1 MEQGNTLRIHS
12 FNVNGLRACL
22 KRKFLTVPNLIKQL
36 NSDILCLQETKLT
49 KNEAIDDLVDVP
61 GYDCFFNTSSSSKGY
76 SGTAT
81 FIRSTLCQAYQAEIG
96 FTTDLASRQPHP
108 ALIDHFTREQ
118 LVELDAEGRVVI
130 THHYKINND
139 DDNDQ
144 GQPSSSYI
152 SSTFSFSSY
161 TGFVL
166 FNIYAPAITNEQ
178 TAAVRMQYK
187 LNFYKALQLRWTHFI
202 QQGIPVI
209 VVGDMNI
216 APAPIDYPDPES
228 EEQFYRRDRPDRL
241 WLRNLL
247 SPPSPSNT
255 AGQEGKEGT
264 LSLEDKNNN
273 NRNKNNIPCF
283 KDIFRIFHPDRK
295 HAFTV
300 WNTQTNSRVFNY
312 GSRIDLVL
320 VAGLEARRGSGKG
333 DDDDDVLPP
342 PASPITTTNNNIW
355 ISGSDIQASIEG
367 SDHCPIWVD
376 ISWKRGEG
384 GMKFPCA
391 GNVPKTAE
399 RWTLGGRQT
408 KVKDFLMMGGVKKRK
423 MTGDDG
429 EGEEE
434 DDVVV
439 VQKSGSCIKLIGG
452 VKQQQG
458 SIKSWFAKSNNN
470 KDIPPLPADDA
481 VENEGEDTAALD
493 TTTPASVSTFV
504 AEELAA
510 ATKLRQEEAKAA
522 WQHIH
527 TKMISIPKCLHNED
541 AVLKKVNKSG
551 PNKGRFFYTCGRAEG
566 PKPEGKCDYFK
577 WVNSSST
584 GSGGSGSFKK

>member
-1 MEQGNTLRIHS
+1 
-12 FNVNGLRACL
+12 
-22 KRKFLTVPNLIKQL
+22 
-36 NSDILCLQETKLT
+36 
-49 KNEAIDDLVDVP
+49 LV
-61 GYDCFFNTSSSSKGY
+61 
-76 SGTAT
+76 
-81 FIRSTLCQAYQAEIG
+81 
-96 FTTDLASRQPHP
+96 
-108 ALIDHFTREQ
+108 DHFTPEQ
-118 LVELDAEGRVVI
+118 LDELDAEGRVVI
-130 THHYKINND
+130 THHYKNES
-139 DDNDQ
+139 DDNDDK
-144 GQPSSSYI
+144 GQPSSSYTSPYSP
-152 SSTFSFSSY
+152 SSNY

-178 TAAVRMQYK
+178 TATVRMQYK

-228 EEQFYRRDRPDRL
+228 EELFYRRDRPDRL

-247 SPPSPSNT
+247 SPPPPPLPLPSST
-255 AGQEGKEGT
+255 TGQEDKEGT
-264 LSLEDKNNN
+264 LSLDNNN
-273 NRNKNNIPCF
+273 NNNNIIPCF
-283 KDIFRIFHPDRK
+283 KDIFRIFHPDRR

-320 VAGLEARRGSGKG
+320 VAGLEARRGSIKG
-333 DDDDDVLPP
+333 DDDDVLPP
-342 PASPITTTNNNIW
+342 PTSPPPTTTNKNNRKKKRNIW
-355 ISGSDIQASIEG
+355 ISGSDIQPSIEG

-376 ISWKRGEG
+376 ISWKRGG

-391 GNVPKTAE
+391 GNVPKTAA

-408 KVKDFLMMGGVKKRK
+408 KVKDFLMMGGVRKRK
-423 MTGDDG
+423 MTCDDG

-434 DDVVV
+434 YDVVV
-439 VQKSGSCIKLIGG
+439 VQKSGSGSKMIGGGGGGGG

-458 SIKSWFAKSNNN
+458 SIKSWFTKSNSN
-470 KDIPPLPADDA
+470 KTIPPLPDDGDAA
-481 VENEGEDTAALD
+481 VEDKCQDTAALD
-493 TTTPASVSTFV
+493 TTTPATVSTFV

-527 TKMISIPKCLHNED
+527 TKMISVPKCLHNED

-551 PNKGRFFYTCGRAEG
+551 ANKGRFFYTCGRAEG

-584 GSGGSGSFKK
+584 GGGASGSFKK